1 MLLYY
6 NVASLQTYKIS
17 IDWKILVYGA
27 GSPAPYT
34 RIFQSIDIL

>member
-17 IDWKILVYGA
+17 IDWKILVYGV
-27 GSPAPYT
+27 GE
-34 RIFQSIDIL
+34 QLLCHLL